1 MLDPTY
7 RHIPLSLNPCPYPVH
22 LYNQSM
28 RMQESMGVLYANL
41 CKEHEQMTSVIRQ
54 TSDPFI
60 ERLLQ
65 VAD

>member
-1 MLDPTY
+1 
-7 RHIPLSLNPCPYPVH
+7 
-22 LYNQSM
+22 
-28 RMQESMGVLYANL
+28 MQESMGVLYANL